1 MIAQL
6 SGMPGSGPAQ
16 LPDASHHMIFHPAV
30 FPPEF
35 VPGVLQR
42 PGPRQN
48 VFHRLRK
55 LQPILSH
62 NAAYLLRTAAVRI
75 GEAGSDHILAAP
87 YHIGKDDGVRLL
99 CFQESGQ
106 LSSLDRRQLLSDQ
119 IDLRNIRP
127 AAKQLSRRLLNIR
140 KRKPLFRQLQKR
152 RTAAG

>member
-48 VFHRLRK
+48 VFHRCRR
-55 LQPILSH
+55 LQPVLFH
-62 NAAYLLRTAAVRI
+62 NAARILRAALIRI
-75 GEAGSDHILAAP
+75 GKTGSDHILAAAH
-87 YHIGKDDGVRLL
+87 HIGKDGGIYLL
-99 CFQESGQ
+99 RFQISGQ
-106 LSSLDRRQLLSDQ
+106 LSSLECRQLLADQ